1 MDGVSLPECSLVSP
15 GHFDRRFGHDHV
27 FTKCLSSFELTATS
41 KTARHSHI
49 APLTFG
55 T

>member
-15 GHFDRRFGHDHV
+15 GRFDRRFGHDHV
-27 FTKCLSSFELTATS
+27 FTKFLKRFELTATS

-49 APLTFG
+49 AR
-55 T
+55 